1 MSGKE
6 KAVDLKQENLFQLYY
21 HICKQCLDEQIDYDE
36 KFREQSVGKTNI
48 IAQEKFSQVLED
60 IMGSSPYLMST
71 KEQQLLEKTFKS
83 NSSKQKT
90 FIEWQELTNELDKTK
105 RLFRYVTPLFK
116 SIKQE
121 LVKEGI
127 LLETYLRN
135 SYRPKLRTD
144 QNLPELLNLV
154 VLKKI
159 FTENKVESESLDSS
173 TVMRMVA
180 IISEGKEVES
190 LLTSTFKAKYTQQ
203 TGDSK
208 VDLKQK

>member
-1 MSGKE
+1 M
-6 KAVDLKQENLFQLYY
+6 
-21 HICKQCLDEQIDYDE
+21 
-36 KFREQSVGKTNI
+36 
-48 IAQEKFSQVLED
+48 
-60 IMGSSPYLMST
+60 
-71 KEQQLLEKTFKS
+71 
-83 NSSKQKT
+83 
-90 FIEWQELTNELDKTK
+90 
-105 RLFRYVTPLFK
+105 
-116 SIKQE
+116 
-121 LVKEGI
+121 
-127 LLETYLRN
+127 LETYLRN